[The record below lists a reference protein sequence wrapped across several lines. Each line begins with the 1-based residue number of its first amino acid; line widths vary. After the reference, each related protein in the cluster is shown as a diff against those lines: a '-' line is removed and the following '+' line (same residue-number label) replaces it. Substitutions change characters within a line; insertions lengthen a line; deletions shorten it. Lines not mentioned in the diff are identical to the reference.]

1 MSAALETEIVIAGGG
16 IAGITTALELLD
28 QGRRV
33 TLLERAPRERLGG
46 LANEA
51 FGGMLFGGTG
61 LQRLNGIHDSPELF
75 RDDWYRAA
83 EFGPDDHWPKRWADT
98 YVERCVPDVHDWVR
112 GHGVHYFPIVHWVE
126 RGDHRA
132 LNSLPRYHVLWG
144 TGLHLTQTL
153 IRALDNHPH
162 RDKLD
167 LRCGHYVED
176 FLTDHG
182 RISGVRG
189 HAGDVPFTLKA
200 GATVVASGGING
212 NLQRVREVW
221 DRERYG
227 PPPALLLNGAH
238 PDGDGHLHDVVTR
251 FDGRVVRL
259 GQMWNYATG
268 IRHPQPQFPDHG
280 LSLIP

>member
-83 EFGPDDHWPKRWADT
+83 EFGPDDHWPQRWADT

-112 GHGVHYFPIVHWVE
+112 GHGVHYFPIVQWVE
-126 RGDHRA
+126 RGDHHA
-132 LNSLPRYHVLWG
+132 LNSLPRYHVTWG

-176 FLTDHG
+176 FLTDYLKEKNKDSLVTAEH
-182 RISGVRG
+182 
-189 HAGDVPFTLKA
+189 TLRRAMKLNPDDKA
-200 GATVVASGGING
+200 LAS
-212 NLQRVREVW
+212 LDTKLRRKAAEAKA
-221 DRERYG
+221 
-227 PPPALLLNGAH
+227 P
-238 PDGDGHLHDVVTR
+238 
-251 FDGRVVRL
+251 
-259 GQMWNYATG
+259 
-268 IRHPQPQFPDHG
+268 
-280 LSLIP
+280 